1 MIAEAEAV
9 AVDYLELIEKLPENG
24 ILTLSDVS
32 WEEYENLLEAVGETP
47 SLRITF
53 DNGRMQIM
61 TLSFKHEYYG
71 DFIKRLVDRLHYVF
85 RIKVI
90 FFGSAT
96 LKRQRRLKGAEPD
109 ACFYVQSAPIIGHK
123 INLDLRIDPPPD
135 VVLEVDI
142 HHESISRFHIYEGL
156 DVPELWHY
164 DEQKLTIYHLQEG
177 RYEVAGNS
185 RAFPILTGEVL
196 TEFLT
201 RSQTDGQDE
210 TLLAFE
216 DWLRAQK
223 T

>member
-1 MIAEAEAV
+1 
-9 AVDYLELIEKLPENG
+9 
-24 ILTLSDVS
+24 
-32 WEEYENLLEAVGETP
+32 
-47 SLRITF
+47 
-53 DNGRMQIM
+53 M

-109 ACFYVQSAPIIGHK
+109 ACFYVQNAPIIGHK

>member
-1 MIAEAEAV
+1 MSAEAEAV

-32 WEEYENLLEAVGETP
+32 WEEYENLLKAVGETP

>member
-1 MIAEAEAV
+1 M
-9 AVDYLELIEKLPENG
+9 PENG
-24 ILTLSDVS
+24 
-32 WEEYENLLEAVGETP
+32 
-47 SLRITF
+47 
-53 DNGRMQIM
+53 
-61 TLSFKHEYYG
+61 
-71 DFIKRLVDRLHYVF
+71 
-85 RIKVI
+85 
-90 FFGSAT
+90 
-96 LKRQRRLKGAEPD
+96 
-109 ACFYVQSAPIIGHK
+109 
-123 INLDLRIDPPPD
+123 IDPPPD

-177 RYEVAGNS
+177 RYEVARNS